1 MQARER
7 ITVLAQS
14 QPRRK
19 FWVALVLAGLK
30 LETWIFNSD
39 SSKWLRCGEQG
50 LVPDGLRRIV
60 QLAWSS
66 PQVRSKQSLF
76 VKHVQCLCGTGGV
89 KTW

>member
-1 MQARER
+1 M
-7 ITVLAQS
+7 S
-14 QPRRK
+14 QPIRP
-19 FWVALVLAGLK
+19 LAFLHACQISTRFVSIKLK
-30 LETWIFNSD
+30 DFNSD

-60 QLAWSS
+60 QLAWSN
-66 PQVRSKQSLF
+66 PQVRPKHSLF